1 MILNSKLKTKPKN
14 CVMNSNFK
22 RKKHASKSCS
32 KLKNHN
38 AICHPSPTMPF
49 HIWSQL
55 VLKSSN
61 IKTFY
66 LVIPLQSFC
75 STLSSRLNLNLID
88 LGWQLWEVGRGEG
101 RGWRVLY
108 PRLVLPTKILPQTLT
123 LYYRLGIFRIS
134 FRYKILPWTLG
145 LY

>member
-14 CVMNSNFK
+14 SVMNSNFK
-22 RKKHASKSCS
+22 KKHASKSCS

-61 IKTFY
+61 IKTFLFGY
-66 LVIPLQSFC
+66 TSSIFLLHLKFSFE
-75 STLSSRLNLNLID
+75 LEFD
-88 LGWQLWEVGRGEG
+88 
-101 RGWRVLY
+101 
-108 PRLVLPTKILPQTLT
+108 
-123 LYYRLGIFRIS
+123 
-134 FRYKILPWTLG
+134 
-145 LY
+145 